1 MKPRNNPSQIVLNDP
16 VDIVMMKILNAIP
29 GSKPL
34 SEQQVRDFLVSAKLN
49 LQLGT
54 IDEKGEPNIHPIW
67 YIFENDKIYV
77 VTSKKSKKAKN
88 SLRQK
93 LVYFSIDD
101 ESFPYKGVK
110 GKGNVKILED
120 MSSNIK
126 IAEKIIT
133 KYMGSLENDL
143 ARWILN
149 EIKQGNEATLE
160 ISPKF
165 YSAWSFA

>member
-1 MKPRNNPSQIVLNDP
+1 
-16 VDIVMMKILNAIP
+16 MKIVNAMP
-29 GSKPL
+29 GLGRSL
-34 SEQQVRDFLVSAKLN
+34 SEQQVRDFLAGSKLN

-67 YIFENDKIYV
+67 YIFENDRIYV
-77 VTSKKSKKAKN
+77 ATSKKSKKAKN

-110 GKGNVKILED
+110 GKGTVKSLED
-120 MSSNIK
+120 INYNIK

-133 KYMGSLENDL
+133 KYMGNLENDL
-143 ARWILN
+143 AKWIIN
-149 EIKQGNEATLE
+149 EIRQGNEAVLE
-160 ISPKF
+160 INPKF

>member
-1 MKPRNNPSQIVLNDP
+1 
-16 VDIVMMKILNAIP
+16 MMKILNAIP

-143 ARWILN
+143 ARWFLN

>member
-1 MKPRNNPSQIVLNDP
+1 
-16 VDIVMMKILNAIP
+16 MKIVNAIP
-29 GSKPL
+29 GLGKSL
-34 SEQQVRDFLVSAKLN
+34 SEQQVRDFLAGSKLN

-67 YIFENDKIYV
+67 YIFENDRIYV
-77 VTSKKSKKAKN
+77 ATSKKSKKAKN

-110 GKGNVKILED
+110 GKGTVKSLED
-120 MSSNIK
+120 INYNVK
-126 IAEKIIT
+126 IAEKIII
-133 KYMGSLENDL
+133 KYMGNLENDL
-143 ARWILN
+143 AKWIIN
-149 EIKQGNEATLE
+149 EIRQGNEAVLE

>member
-1 MKPRNNPSQIVLNDP
+1 
-16 VDIVMMKILNAIP
+16 MKIVNAIP
-29 GSKPL
+29 GLGKSL
-34 SEQQVRDFLVSAKLN
+34 SEQQVRDFLVCSKLN

-67 YIFENDKIYV
+67 YLFENDRIYFA
-77 VTSKKSKKAKN
+77 TSKKSTKAKN

-110 GKGNVKILED
+110 GKGTVKSLDDINYNV
-120 MSSNIK
+120 K

-133 KYMGSLENDL
+133 KYMGNLENNL
-143 ARWILN
+143 ARWIIS
-149 EIKQGNEATLE
+149 EIKQGNEAVLE
-160 ISPKF
+160 INPKF
-165 YSAWSFA
+165 YSTWSFA

>member
-1 MKPRNNPSQIVLNDP
+1 
-16 VDIVMMKILNAIP
+16 MKIVNAMP
-29 GSKPL
+29 GLGKSL
-34 SEQQVRDFLVSAKLN
+34 SEQQVRDFLARSKLN

-67 YIFENDKIYV
+67 YIFENDRIYV
-77 VTSKKSKKAKN
+77 ATPKKSKKAEN

-110 GKGNVKILED
+110 GKGTVKSLED
-120 MSSNIK
+120 INYNVK

-133 KYMGSLENDL
+133 KYMGNLENDL
-143 ARWILN
+143 AKWIIN
-149 EIKQGNEATLE
+149 EIREGNEAVLE
-160 ISPKF
+160 INPKF
-165 YSAWSFA
+165 YSTWSFA

>member
-1 MKPRNNPSQIVLNDP
+1 
-16 VDIVMMKILNAIP
+16 MMK
-29 GSKPL
+29 SL
-34 SEQQVRDFLVSAKLN
+34 SEQQVRDFLARSKLN

-67 YIFENDKIYV
+67 YIFENDRIYV
-77 VTSKKSKKAKN
+77 TTSKKSKKAKN

-110 GKGNVKILED
+110 GKGTVKSLED
-120 MSSNIK
+120 INYNVK

-133 KYMGSLENDL
+133 KYMGNLENDL
-143 ARWILN
+143 AKWIIN
-149 EIKQGNEATLE
+149 EIMQGNEAVLE
-160 ISPKF
+160 INPKF